1 MRRAFQTNRRSW
13 LKSDSC
19 KWLTLQ
25 VESTFPNS
33 LNKIVCFGLGT
44 LGCSLGYIQ
53 ERAHTQHA
61 VVETIAKLLKKK
73 HSGSVI
79 CYARDPAYDDN
90 DKEIL
95 RSIGIES
102 VDDPGG
108 FLKVDENT
116 LVISICCQKPVKQ
129 IIADVQYP
137 GAMLWHT
144 VLPEA
149 HDELEW
155 PQPADPDSSRV
166 RTMIQHYHQ
175 ETFPR
180 SQEIFGCRTDLSIY
194 VRKSF

>member
-13 LKSDSC
+13 LESDSC

-53 ERAHTQHA
+53 ERAHMQHA
-61 VVETIAKLLKKK
+61 LVET
-73 HSGSVI
+73 
-79 CYARDPAYDDN
+79 
-90 DKEIL
+90 
-95 RSIGIES
+95 
-102 VDDPGG
+102 
-108 FLKVDENT
+108 
-116 LVISICCQKPVKQ
+116 
-129 IIADVQYP
+129 IADVQYP

-144 VLPEA
+144 LLPEA
-149 HDELEW
+149 HDELAW
-155 PQPADPDSSRV
+155 PQHADPDSSRV

-180 SQEIFGCRTDLSIY
+180 SQEIFSCRTDLSIY
-194 VRKSF
+194 VRKSS